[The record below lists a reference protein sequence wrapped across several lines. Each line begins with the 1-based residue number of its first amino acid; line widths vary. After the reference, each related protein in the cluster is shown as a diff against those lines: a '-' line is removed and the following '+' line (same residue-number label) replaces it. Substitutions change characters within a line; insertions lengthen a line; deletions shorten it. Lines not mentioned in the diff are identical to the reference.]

1 MRLFAVL
8 LLLAFSSTAVLARER
23 ADSTQTT
30 APTTPA
36 EPQPASAQEPV
47 NSFSFVRYRA
57 DYEVKSDATSV
68 ETNEYEILI
77 KTKAGVDNFSQVRLS
92 YSEKMETLEVLA
104 AYTLS
109 PDGERHDVPADKI
122 YTQESYSSASA
133 AMYADRKVKVIVF
146 PNLSPGT
153 RVVYRYRQSQN
164 TPYFPGYFGLWEN
177 LSLFTQYDDARITL
191 TAPKDL
197 PIHLYS
203 RDVQGSDRPK
213 VQDGLAHWTWSYQR
227 KTPMPN
233 QNWSAAGWEYGPTI
247 MASTYRDF
255 SAMGR
260 AYQLKGAQAAALT
273 PALRAKADDITRGI
287 SDRRAQAAAIYEWV
301 AKNIRYVAVYLGNGG
316 LEPNSAESI
325 LANRYGDCK
334 DHTVILE
341 ALLAAKD
348 IASTPVLIGAGGGPT
363 LPPIALLG
371 RFNHAINYLPE
382 FDLYLDSTS
391 PYARFG
397 QLPASD
403 LGAPVVHT
411 RDGRISRTPA
421 NGRAV
426 SAYRAESSYIFS
438 PDGDV
443 SGRTLQDGSASGE
456 IGLRGAFS
464 QLTSQNR
471 ARVEESI
478 MSASGFNGAGQLK
491 LEGDVDDLGKPFG
504 YSFDFQATD
513 YVDFN
518 VVGGMTLPDP
528 PGADSMRGIY
538 ASASS
543 ATNAT
548 PFYCYDSLREE
559 TYTLAF
565 PANVPLIA
573 IPRSSRF
580 SNAAGQ
586 YEASWKREGQQVIAT
601 HRLSL
606 NAIHGPDKLC
616 QPSDYPAFRELYQYV
631 RRGFRAQIVY
641 GDLTKA
647 QVVSPTI
654 H

>member
-1 MRLFAVL
+1 MRTIAAL
-8 LLLAFSSTAVLARER
+8 LLIVLA
-23 ADSTQTT
+23 STGL
-30 APTTPA
+30 
-36 EPQPASAQEPV
+36 AQEPASSAPTPV
-47 NSFSFVRYRA
+47 PAQPQSVAAQEPANSFSFVRYRA
-57 DYEVKSDATSV
+57 DYEVKADATSV

-92 YSEKMETLEVLA
+92 YSEKMESLEVLE
-104 AYTLS
+104 AYTLT
-109 PDGERHDVPADKI
+109 PDGERHQVPADKI

-177 LSLFTQYDDARITL
+177 LSLFTQYDDAKITL

-197 PIHLYS
+197 PMHLYT
-203 RDVQGSDRPK
+203 RDVQGSQRPRIE
-213 VQDGLAHWTWSYQR
+213 GGTARWSWSYQR
-227 KTPMPN
+227 KTPMAN
-233 QNWSAAGWEYGPTI
+233 QNWTAAGWEYGPTI
-247 MASTYRDF
+247 MASTYPDF

-260 AYQLKGAQAAALT
+260 AYQLKGAEAAALT
-273 PALRAKADDITRGI
+273 PALRSRADQITKGI
-287 SDRRAQAAAIYEWV
+287 DDRRAQAAAIYEWV

-316 LEPNSAESI
+316 LEPNSADSI

-341 ALLAAKD
+341 ALLAAKG

-363 LPPIALLG
+363 LPPVAVLG

-382 FDLYLDSTS
+382 FDLYLDSTN

-397 QLPASD
+397 QLPADD

-411 RDGRISRTPA
+411 VDGKLARTPA
-421 NGRAV
+421 NSPAV
-426 SAYRAESSYIFS
+426 SAYRAESFYNFTAN
-438 PDGDV
+438 GDV
-443 SGRTLQDGSASGE
+443 GGYTLQDSGASGE
-456 IGLRGAFS
+456 IGLRAAFS

-478 MSASGFNGAGQLK
+478 MSASGFNGAGRLK
-491 LEGDVDDLGKPFG
+491 LKGEVDDLRKPFG
-504 YSFDFQATD
+504 YSFSFDATD
-513 YVDFN
+513 YVDFS

-538 ASASS
+538 ATASS
-543 ATNAT
+543 ETNAT
-548 PFYCYDSLREE
+548 PFYCNDSLREE
-559 TYTLAF
+559 TYTLEF
-565 PANVPLIA
+565 PTTVPLIA

-580 SNAAGQ
+580 SNAAGE
-586 YEASWKREGQQVIAT
+586 YEAIWKRQGQRVIAT

-606 NAIHGPDKLC
+606 IAVRGADKLC

-641 GDLTKA
+641 GDLSTV
-647 QVVSPTI
+647 QVADETVR
-654 H
+654 